1 MSDNVTYF
9 MFMVQLKYA
18 SNTLL
23 MFHTC
28 SFIFFLLYV
37 INLYCMAHL
46 KVGHTCAL
54 HLCCECISTAGVYAL
69 STHDNR

>member
-1 MSDNVTYF
+1 
-9 MFMVQLKYA
+9 MFMVQFKHA
-18 SNTLL
+18 SNTLF

-28 SFIFFLLYV
+28 KFTFFLLYV
-37 INLYCMAHL
+37 INLYYMTHL

-54 HLCCECISTAGVYAL
+54 CLCCECISIAGVYAF